1 MGKCLCQSLFFN
13 KVAGFRF
20 ATLLKKS
27 LCHMCFPVNV
37 VKFLTEHLRTT
48 ASEYLPSKFERI
60 NKHLFPLK

>member
-1 MGKCLCQSLFFN
+1 
-13 KVAGFRF
+13 
-20 ATLLKKS
+20 
-27 LCHMCFPVNV
+27 MCFPVNV